1 MRCLKLLAVI
11 IVAAG
16 VCVGLVMSRHA
27 FHGGIGYACDHELLS
42 QTTYVVAVVM
52 ALLYTCLFLFLARLT
67 LNSRHTLEQVLTI
80 GGIAFISAMQLWET
94 ALECR
99 SPAQQWIL
107 DRVTHSSIALIMLL
121 VESLVRAR
129 CERLNSAMGF
139 LRASLFIRR
148 LWQLEAFLTA
158 LYLLGLAFSMFA
170 LPRDESAPEKITFI
184 LLSVVHTLFSF
195 ASVVFFWMPLPSLR
209 RLSRASWASRRE
221 SEVARIYWLAVMQL
235 ASLVVKGVTFII
247 SSVIYLMLSGMDPVA
262 REAIILLQFH
272 LYAVFECAVV
282 VELSGLYD
290 HLTKAGRKRFQ
301 ETIARQERHAN
312 WRLACQPDEDE
323 DVTWQEAVQSIAL
336 RGLSIKQLM
345 QFYIGLP
352 KVMPHFRPDV
362 HTTADVVRGAIIP
375 MTASDG
381 CAYASMVAEGTP
393 VRPQNMV
400 THNWSNLFAHLVAA
414 VVADALQLS
423 DFALVSYLLQNDITT
438 LEKLFNP
445 EDLEKTYWICAFS
458 VNQHVSMCS
467 REHKVNHLTGD
478 VHPACKCGKVKQLN
492 DTPPLARNGKSI
504 QCEMNKFED
513 MMHFLAASD
522 DDFEQVVAVDAAF
535 NIFSRAW
542 CVAEIAQGNRMGIT
556 QKVKIHSK
564 AALEK
569 GLGSLQNQHIQI
581 QNMKAARIED
591 AQEILSRIPDV
602 EAFNAYLQEMLIG
615 GDGLIAALLK
625 PLDFVES
632 SRQIGRLSRIAN
644 TVSTA
649 TLVASDR
656 LRELQLQNSP
666 PDVTESTMQNEG
678 SV

>member
-1 MRCLKLLAVI
+1 MMMKFSKLLAVI
-11 IVAAG
+11 IVATA

-27 FHGGIGYACDHELLS
+27 VHGGIGYACDHELLS
-42 QTTYVVAVVM
+42 QTTYVFAVVM
-52 ALLYTCLFLFLARLT
+52 SLLYTCLFLFLARQT

-80 GGIAFISAMQLWET
+80 GGIAFIGSMQLWET
-94 ALECR
+94 VLECN

-107 DRVTHSSIALIMLL
+107 DRVNHASIALIALL
-121 VESLVRAR
+121 VENLVRAR
-129 CERLNSAMGF
+129 CQRLNSAMGF

-148 LWQLEAFLTA
+148 LWQLEACLTA
-158 LYLLGLAFSMFA
+158 LYLLGIAFSMLF

-184 LLSVVHTLFSF
+184 LLSIVHILFSF

-221 SEVARIYWLAVMQL
+221 CEVAGIFWLAVMQL
-235 ASLVVKGVTFII
+235 ASLVVKSITFSI
-247 SSVIYLMLSGMDPVA
+247 SSVIYVMLSGIDPVV
-262 REAIILLQFH
+262 REATILLQFH
-272 LYAVFECAVV
+272 LYAVFECVVV
-282 VELSGLYD
+282 VELSGLSGQ
-290 HLTKAGRKRFQ
+290 LTQAGRSRFQ
-301 ETIARQERHAN
+301 ETIARQERHAV
-312 WRLACQPDEDE
+312 WRMSCQPDKDE
-323 DVTWQEAVQSIAL
+323 AWQEAVQSIAL
-336 RGLSIKQLM
+336 RGISIKQLV

-352 KVMPHFRPDV
+352 KVMPHFRSDV

-375 MTASDG
+375 MTAPDG
-381 CAYASMVAEGTP
+381 CAYASLVAEGAP
-393 VRPQNMV
+393 LRPQNMV

-414 VVADALQLS
+414 VIADALQLS

-458 VNQHVSMCS
+458 VNQHISVCGSEDQVDS
-467 REHKVNHLTGD
+467 LTGD
-478 VHPACKCGKVKQLN
+478 AHPSCKCGKVKQLN
-492 DTPPLARNGKSI
+492 GTPPLARNGKSI
-504 QCEMNKFED
+504 HCEMNKFED
-513 MMHFLAASD
+513 MMSFLAASD
-522 DDFEQVVAVDAAF
+522 DNFEQVVAVDVDF

-542 CVAEIAQGNRMGIT
+542 CVAEVAQGHRMGIT

-569 GLGSLQNQHIQI
+569 GLGSLQNQHIHI
-581 QNMKAARIED
+581 QNMKASRIED
-591 AQEILSRIPDV
+591 VQDILSRIQDV
-602 EAFNAYLQEMLIG
+602 EAFNAYLQDMLIG

-632 SRQIGRLSRIAN
+632 SRQIGRLARIAS
-644 TVSTA
+644 TVSPA

-656 LRELQLQNSP
+656 LRQLQLHDSS
-666 PDVTESTMQNEG
+666 STMQTEG